1 MLKLSF
7 KASLISF
14 IGYFIVAFF
23 IYYSKVHYYSM
34 YNAAI
39 EFIFYSLPLFFASL
53 VLLWIFNSAL
63 KRFRFTINKWNVYI
77 LCAFL
82 VTIVIYFSYVLQ
94 DYLQGGRFPPKSY
107 FSNIAIRYLGI
118 IYYSIL
124 LFSLNYY
131 FIWNSGRF
139 RSK

>member
-7 KASLISF
+7 KASLVSF
-14 IGYFIVAFF
+14 IVYLIVAFF
-23 IYYSKVHYYSM
+23 IWNSKDAYSL

-39 EFIFYSLPLFFASL
+39 QLIFYSLPLFFVSL
-53 VLLWIFNSAL
+53 VVLWILNSAL
-63 KRFRFTINKWNVYI
+63 KRFGFTINKWNVYI
-77 LCAFL
+77 MVTFL
-82 VTIVIYFSYVLQ
+82 IAVVTYFSFVLYDYNQ
-94 DYLQGGRFPPKSY
+94 DRRFPPDSY

-118 IYYSIL
+118 FYYAVL

>member
-7 KASLISF
+7 KASLVSF
-14 IGYFIVAFF
+14 IVYLILAFF
-23 IYYSKVHYYSM
+23 IWHSKDAYSL

-39 EFIFYSLPLFFASL
+39 ELIFYSLPLFFVSL
-53 VLLWIFNSAL
+53 VVLWILNSAL

-77 LCAFL
+77 TVAFL
-82 VTIVIYFSYVLQ
+82 ITIVIYFSYVLQ
-94 DYLQGGRFPPKSY
+94 DYFQGGRFPPKSY

-118 IYYSIL
+118 VYYAVL